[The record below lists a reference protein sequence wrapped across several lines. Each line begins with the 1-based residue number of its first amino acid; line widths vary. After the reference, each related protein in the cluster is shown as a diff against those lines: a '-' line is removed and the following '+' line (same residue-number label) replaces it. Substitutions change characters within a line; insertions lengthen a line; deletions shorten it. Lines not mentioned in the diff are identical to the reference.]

1 MTFHIN
7 LNYFCILIYFSGSY
21 IIFYVKNK
29 IIFGKDAVPLLFRKA
44 VTWHCDIE
52 MIKTNAMRLLS
63 AAKIKYETV
72 EYSWDES
79 DLSGVHI
86 ANELG
91 VAPEQ
96 VFKTLV
102 TKGEKNGY
110 AVFCIPVDKEL
121 DLKKCAVAAKDKRVE
136 MLPLKEL
143 LPLTGYVRGG
153 CSPIGMKKKFP
164 TFIDETAILFDKIYV
179 SAGARGAQF
188 IIAPDDLRAY
198 VEAVYADLVKDQ

>member
-1 MTFHIN
+1 
-7 LNYFCILIYFSGSY
+7 
-21 IIFYVKNK
+21 
-29 IIFGKDAVPLLFRKA
+29 
-44 VTWHCDIE
+44 

-136 MLPLKEL
+136 MLPLKDL

-198 VEAVYADLVKDQ
+198 VDATYADLVKDH